1 MKKAFALC
9 LAAVLV
15 LRMTTETF
23 AEGRTFGACCT
34 ADSPFFTA
42 INDTIRAV
50 IEVNGDTLI
59 TMTSERDQAKQI
71 AQVNNLIARGIDAL
85 FLIPVDGDEVTPAL
99 LACREAGIP
108 VINLGADVSDE
119 DLVAC
124 TVAFDNKSAGR
135 LCAEDLLRRIEG
147 GKVAV
152 LGNSAIKSDLERI
165 TEFERVISGNA
176 GFSIAARGDTLGKRE
191 TAEAAMRD
199 IIREFP
205 DLAAV
210 MCISDTVA
218 LWAVPVLKEA
228 GMEGRV
234 LIYGVNGSPEAKRA
248 VRDGLMTG
256 TAVQSARAIAHTAV
270 AEANKVLGSK
280 EVEKHT
286 WIPTL
291 IVTRDNLR
299 DFFIDGWQ

>member
-1 MKKAFALC
+1 MKKAVALC

-15 LRMTTETF
+15 LSMTTGVF
-23 AEGRTFGACCT
+23 AEGRTFGVCCT
-34 ADSPFFTA
+34 TDSPFFTA
-42 INDTIRAV
+42 MNDTIRAV
-50 IEVNGDTLI
+50 LEINGDTVI
-59 TMTSERDQAKQI
+59 TLNSERDQAKQI
-71 AQVNNLIARGIDAL
+71 AQISELIARGIDAL
-85 FLIPVDGDEVTPAL
+85 FLIPVDGEGVTPAL

-108 VINLGADVSDE
+108 VINLDAPIHDE
-119 DLVAC
+119 NLVAC
-124 TVAFDNKSAGR
+124 TVASDNKSAGR
-135 LCAEDLLRRIEG
+135 LCAEDLLHRVEG
-147 GKVAV
+147 GKIAV
-152 LGNSAIKSDLERI
+152 LGNSTLKSDLERI
-165 TEFERVISGNA
+165 TEFERVIGMNT
-176 GFSIAARGDTLGKRE
+176 GFSIAARADTLGKRE

-256 TAVQSARAIAHTAV
+256 TAAQSARGIAHTAV

-280 EVEKHT
+280 KVEKHT

-291 IVTRDNLR
+291 IITRDNLQ